1 MKNTILLVLIA
12 TIVLVSCDSRM
23 KKAENAVDAG
33 REFVRASLNGDI
45 DRAKF
50 YLYKDSSNVFLFDKW
65 KTNVYQKLSA
75 EEKREYREASINM
88 IELTNVDDS
97 TMHFVY
103 SNSYKPK
110 DTTSIT
116 VLKIGG
122 EWLVDLKTVH

>member
-12 TIVLVSCDSRM
+12 TIALVSCDSRM

-65 KTNVYQKLSA
+65 KTNVYQKLSV
-75 EEKREYREASINM
+75 EEKREYRESSINM

-116 VLKIGG
+116 VLKIDG